1 MKGLIHIYT
10 GDGKGK
16 TTASIGLIIRAL
28 GYDKKILFIQMQKA
42 IPSGEINVLL
52 KNNSIDVLRCS
63 KIKKFLWDM
72 SEQEKR
78 EYVRQHEQGFQD
90 ALRKIG
96 ENNYDLVVFDEII
109 GAVNENAL
117 NKNELLDFLHEK
129 PENLEVVLTGRNA
142 SEDLIEIADYVS
154 EIKCIK
160 HPFEKGVQARK
171 GVEY

>member
-1 MKGLIHIYT
+1 MKGLVHIYT

-16 TTASIGLIIRAL
+16 TTAAIGLIIRAL
-28 GYDKKILFIQMQKA
+28 GYEKKILFVQMQKA

-72 SEQEKR
+72 SEQEKN
-78 EYVRQHEQGFQD
+78 EYNRQHEQGFQD
-90 ALRKIG
+90 ALRKIS
-96 ENNYDLVVFDEII
+96 ENDYDLVIFDEII

-117 NKNELLDFLHEK
+117 DKKVLLDFLNDK

-142 SEDLIEIADYVS
+142 SEELIELADYVS

-160 HPFEKGVQARK
+160 HPFEKGIPARK